1 MVTSEKK
8 GGENNWCPWHSVWL
22 WAAGDMPPEQ
32 DYEIN
37 THKRIRNQGKAS
49 QSQYNLRHKSEL
61 K

>member
-1 MVTSEKK
+1 M
-8 GGENNWCPWHSVWL
+8 WL
-22 WAAGDMPPEQ
+22 GAAGGMLPEQ

-37 THKRIRNQGKAS
+37 THKRVRNQGKAS